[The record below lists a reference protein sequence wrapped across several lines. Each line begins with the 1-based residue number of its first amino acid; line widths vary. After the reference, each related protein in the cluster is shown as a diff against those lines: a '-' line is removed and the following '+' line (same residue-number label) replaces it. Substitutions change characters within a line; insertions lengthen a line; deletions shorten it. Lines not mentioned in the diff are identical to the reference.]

1 MSNHPGR
8 KPGSAGPDP
17 DLIRSTR
24 SGVLQTQSQAAA
36 VVCATERTWQD
47 WEAGRRRMPAV
58 AWQVYILHHC
68 LPGGMLSPAQW
79 AEWLRPEWRALLAR

>member
-1 MSNHPGR
+1 
-8 KPGSAGPDP
+8 
-17 DLIRSTR
+17 
-24 SGVLQTQSQAAA
+24 
-36 VVCATERTWQD
+36 
-47 WEAGRRRMPAV
+47 MPAV